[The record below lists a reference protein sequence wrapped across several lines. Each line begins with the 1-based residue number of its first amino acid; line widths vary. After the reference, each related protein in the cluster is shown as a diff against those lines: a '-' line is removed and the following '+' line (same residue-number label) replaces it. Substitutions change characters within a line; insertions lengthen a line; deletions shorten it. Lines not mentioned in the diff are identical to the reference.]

1 MGYEAACT
9 VRVGRKSSSGKAM
22 LEGETLAFRGD
33 FKLEIPFARM
43 SDVTL
48 EGESL
53 AIRTSD
59 REVRLELGA
68 QTALKWARL
77 IKEPKGLF
85 EKLEVT
91 SEARVAVVGVSDPL
105 FLPALRERTA
115 SVAED
120 RVPEG
125 AGTIF
130 FGADTRA
137 ALQKVPLLRARM
149 VENGTLW
156 IVRPK
161 ASKAISEADVFRAL
175 RSAGL
180 VDTKIVAFSRTH
192 SAHKC
197 VIPLE
202 LRGSAGRARPPFVS
216 LPPPPPSAVI
226 GDEPAPD
233 KPSERAPSAR
243 KTSRRGGITKARTKT
258 RTASR
263 QGH

>member
-1 MGYEAACT
+1 MGHEVACT
-9 VRVGRKSSSGKAM
+9 ARVGRKSSIGKAT
-22 LEGETLAFRGD
+22 LEGETLAFQGD

-43 SDVTL
+43 SDVTI
-48 EGESL
+48 EGNDL
-53 AIRTSD
+53 VIRTSD
-59 REVRLELGA
+59 REVRLELGGALA
-68 QTALKWARL
+68 QRWARL
-77 IKEPKGLF
+77 VKEPKGLL

-91 SEARVAVVGVSDPL
+91 AQARVAVVGVTDPL

-115 SVAED
+115 SVAEE

-125 AGTIF
+125 AATIF

-161 ASKAISEADVFRAL
+161 ASKAISEADVFEAL

-202 LRGSAGRARPPFVS
+202 LRGRPRRPRQPIVS
-216 LPPPPPSAVI
+216 LPPPPPGA
-226 GDEPAPD
+226 
-233 KPSERAPSAR
+233 SEDTRSGR
-243 KTSRRGGITKARTKT
+243 KTARLRRVRKTGGKNDR
-258 RTASR
+258 R
-263 QGH
+263 

>member
-9 VRVGRKSSSGKAM
+9 VRVGRKSSVGKAT
-22 LEGETLAFRGD
+22 LEGETLAFHGD
-33 FKLEIPFARM
+33 FKLQIPFARM

-48 EGESL
+48 EGGSL

-68 QTALKWARL
+68 EVAQKWVRL

-115 SVAED
+115 SVAEE

-202 LRGSAGRARPPFVS
+202 LRGGAGRPRQAFVS
-216 LPPPPPSAVI
+216 LPPPPSPTA
-226 GDEPAPD
+226 GDDAP
-233 KPSERAPSAR
+233 PTSAPSAR
-243 KTSRRGGITKARTKT
+243 ATSARATSAREISRSGRIAKT
-258 RTASR
+258 RKKSAR
-263 QGH
+263 H

>member
-9 VRVGRKSSSGKAM
+9 ARVGRKSSIGKAT
-22 LEGETLAFRGD
+22 LEGETLAFAGD

-43 SDVTL
+43 SEVTVDGDAL
-48 EGESL
+48 VV
-53 AIRTSD
+53 RTSD
-59 REVRLELGA
+59 REIRLELGGRLA
-68 QTALKWARL
+68 ERWARVVR
-77 IKEPKGLF
+77 EPKGLF

-91 SEARVAVVGVSDPL
+91 AQARVAVVGVTDPL
-105 FLPALRERTA
+105 FVPALRERTA
-115 SVAED
+115 SVAEE

-125 AGTIF
+125 AVTIF

-149 VENGTLW
+149 VDSGTLW

-161 ASKAISEADVFRAL
+161 ASKAISEADVFEAL

-202 LRGSAGRARPPFVS
+202 FRGRTGRPRKPFVS
-216 LPPPPPSAVI
+216 LPPPPPQAT
-226 GDEPAPD
+226 DDAP
-233 KPSERAPSAR
+233 PAR
-243 KTSRRGGITKARTKT
+243 KIARPGRIAKTANRSRSVGARRSKKSGP
-258 RTASR
+258 R
-263 QGH
+263 